1 MKAVQIIGV
10 GALFVA
16 CLAMAVAF
24 AAPGAKHLRKRRM
37 KTR

>member
-10 GALFVA
+10 GALLVA
-16 CLAMAVAF
+16 GLAIAVAF
-24 AAPGAKHLRKRRM
+24 AAPGAKHSKKRRI

>member
-1 MKAVQIIGV
+1 MKAVQIIGI
-10 GALFVA
+10 GALLVA
-16 CLAMAVAF
+16 GLAIAVAF